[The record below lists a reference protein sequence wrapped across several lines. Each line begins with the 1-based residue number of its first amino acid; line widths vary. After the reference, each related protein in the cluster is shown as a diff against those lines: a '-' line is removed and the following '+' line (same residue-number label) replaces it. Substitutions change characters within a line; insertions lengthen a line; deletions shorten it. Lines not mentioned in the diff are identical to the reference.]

1 MTYKLKSRTISAE
14 LQNHSW
20 ITDLREISSL
30 EMLEKYI
37 MLYIA
42 LSTVTLTDQ
51 ED

>member
-14 LQNHSW
+14 LQNHSG
-20 ITDLREISSL
+20 IKDLREISSL

>member
-1 MTYKLKSRTISAE
+1 MTYKLKSRAISAE

-20 ITDLREISSL
+20 IKDLREISSL

-42 LSTVTLTDQ
+42 LFTVTLTEQ